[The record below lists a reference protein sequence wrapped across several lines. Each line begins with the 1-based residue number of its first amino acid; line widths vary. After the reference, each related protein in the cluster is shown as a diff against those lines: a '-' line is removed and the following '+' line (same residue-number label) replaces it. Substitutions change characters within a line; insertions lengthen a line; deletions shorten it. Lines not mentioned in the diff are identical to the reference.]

1 MIYNKRGA
9 SRRDQAPAET
19 KRNDRQTATPSEQ
32 RHRMASTKEF
42 LTKVELSDDEII
54 VWFNYSD
61 KINPDDPDNDSRDFL
76 LQEIYTITVT
86 SRFIIASIKMR

>member
-1 MIYNKRGA
+1 
-9 SRRDQAPAET
+9 
-19 KRNDRQTATPSEQ
+19 
-32 RHRMASTKEF
+32 MASTKEF

-61 KINPDDPDNDSRDFL
+61 KINPDDPDNDSQDFL

-86 SRFIIASIKMR
+86 SRFIIASIKIAVKVVYEPLNAKLRRLTVRLLQRKTQSNR